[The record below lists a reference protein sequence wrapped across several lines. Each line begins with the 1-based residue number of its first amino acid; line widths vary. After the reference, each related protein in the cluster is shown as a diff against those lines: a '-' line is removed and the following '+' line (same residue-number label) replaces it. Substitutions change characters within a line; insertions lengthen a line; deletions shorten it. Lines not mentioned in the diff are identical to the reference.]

1 MQCVLVHATG
11 AVEVLCLHQRDVSAR
26 LGGAV
31 TFVGAVTEAQAFA
44 VGLRDAAHLP
54 VNVAC
59 TDPARFDT
67 PVRGPVLF
75 VGTDDEGE
83 ETSVER
89 AVLLACLEIKCES

>member
-1 MQCVLVHATG
+1 MQCVLVHADG
-11 AVEVLCLHQRDVSAR
+11 AVEDVHLWQRDASAR

-31 TFVGAVTEAQAFA
+31 TFVGAVTEARAFA

-59 TDPARFDT
+59 TDPARFEA
-67 PVRGPVLF
+67 PVRGSVLF

-83 ETSVER
+83 EVPVER
-89 AVLLACLEIKCES
+89 KVLLECLKK